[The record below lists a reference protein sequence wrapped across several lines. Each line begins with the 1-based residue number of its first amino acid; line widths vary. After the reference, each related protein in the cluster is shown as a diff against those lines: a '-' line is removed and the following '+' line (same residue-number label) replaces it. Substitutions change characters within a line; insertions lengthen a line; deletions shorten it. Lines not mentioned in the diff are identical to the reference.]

1 MTEAEWLT
9 TDDPGKLLH
18 AVQGSRPSERKIRL
32 FNAAVCRRFWGHL
45 PEASRAIL
53 SESERLAD
61 GLVRSKGEMDLCHRA
76 NEVVST
82 LFDRSYPTKQYP
94 SAEVRIQRDAA
105 AAACY
110 AVIPNE
116 LWGAVGYFW
125 DLMPSE
131 KGPHSAIIRDVFGNP
146 FRSVTVEPALRMPEV
161 IALAERIYDGRAFDR
176 MPLLGD
182 ALEGAGCY
190 NSDVLAHCR
199 SQAEHVR
206 GCWVVDTVLGKT

>member
-1 MTEAEWLT
+1 MTEAEWLIP
-9 TDDPGKLLH
+9 DDPWKLLH
-18 AVQGSRPSERKIRL
+18 AVQESRPSRRKVRL
-32 FNAAVCRRFWGHL
+32 FNAAVCRRFWDHL

-61 GLVRSKGEMDLCHRA
+61 GLVHAKGEMDLCHRA

-105 AAACY
+105 AAVCY

-146 FRSVTVEPALRMPEV
+146 FRSVTIEPALRMPEV
-161 IALAERIYDGRAFDR
+161 IALAERIYDDRAFNR

-182 ALEGAGCY
+182 VLEHAGCG
-190 NSDVLAHCR
+190 NPDVLAHCR
-199 SQAEHVR
+199 SQTEHVR
-206 GCWVVDTVLGKT
+206 GCWVVDTVLRKT